1 MIRDPDY
8 KVSTHFKFK
17 EVFKS
22 YEAQRLGIDNAPPIT
37 EQILDCAAYTAEKIL
52 EPVRSWT
59 RRPFS
64 PNSSFRCEEL
74 EYVLCAESFFK
85 KLMRKGVEGVDKNTY
100 RKYPTLYIL
109 PEIFHEEWREYY
121 ERKQHPKGM
130 AVDFELAGL
139 SNQALFDW
147 CRDNLQ
153 FDQLILE
160 FYRPERGTNSGWVH
174 GSIKKHGP
182 NRGQLLRY

>member
-1 MIRDPDY
+1 
-8 KVSTHFKFK
+8 
-17 EVFKS
+17 
-22 YEAQRLGIDNAPPIT
+22 
-37 EQILDCAAYTAEKIL
+37 
-52 EPVRSWT
+52 
-59 RRPFS
+59 
-64 PNSSFRCEEL
+64 
-74 EYVLCAESFFK
+74 
-85 KLMRKGVEGVDKNTY
+85 MRKGVEGVDKNTY